1 MFDTIGKDIANGFA
15 NVFLGWVPQ
24 WLWDVIE
31 WWPWIIGAVGV
42 IVAVGTLYRIYRV
55 GGWPALV
62 AAVGALGVA
71 VGYVLGSRTKDT
83 PEPIKPEPVSKGVTK
98 ARIKIKS
105 KHRKTIFDNWT
116 SDD

>member
-1 MFDTIGKDIANGFA
+1 MFDNIGKDIANGFA

-24 WLWDVIE
+24 WLLDVIE

-42 IVAVGTLYRIYRV
+42 VVAVGTLYRIYRV

-71 VGYVLGSRTKDT
+71 VGYVLGRRE
-83 PEPIKPEPVSKGVTK
+83 PEVKQPDELPVSKGVTK

-105 KHRKTIFDNWT
+105 KHRKTIFDN
-116 SDD
+116 